1 MEVITVRMSKGQRAW
16 AFTHQTIAE
25 FHGHIRTARFRLE
38 SASVVLHPLMRA
50 PLLALADTVYW
61 GLMLAAGL
69 AVVAV
74 FCLVLAFVAVV
85 LLVPS
90 TFVFITVINYIP
102 SDETSYDDN
111 VVGTGIALST
121 VLVPF
126 LLSGIASLVYFK
138 YPELEDVDFMGGFY
152 DPLPL
157 AMQMLVCYALL
168 ELGLVCLV
176 LITFDFCV
184 VMYWGGYGISSFF
197 TYGYQLLWELPWYVS
212 VAVALPIPFIALTLA
227 RKVKHWLEV
236 VNDDEQS
243 EEFWLGSEENGSH
256 SLQHETRLM
265 SSPVPNS
272 RLPCHGMRMRYENF
286 WTSTGVEDNLLTR
299 VADRE

>member
-1 MEVITVRMSKGQRAW
+1 MTKGQRAW
-16 AFTHQTIAE
+16 ALTHQTIAE

-38 SASVVLHPLMRA
+38 SASVGLHPLMRA

-61 GLMLAAGL
+61 ALMLVAGL
-69 AVVAV
+69 GVVAV
-74 FCLVLAFVAVV
+74 FCLVLSFVAVF
-85 LLVPS
+85 LLVPC

-111 VVGTGIALST
+111 VVGTAIALST

-184 VMYWGGYGISSFF
+184 VMYWGGYAITSGLKFA
-197 TYGYQLLWELPWYVS
+197 YQFVWEMPWYVS
-212 VAVALPIPFIALTLA
+212 VAVAVPIPFLALTLG
-227 RKVKHWLEV
+227 RKLKHLLEV
-236 VNDDEQS
+236 VDDDEQT
-243 EEFWLGSEENGSH
+243 EEFWFGSEESGPH
-256 SLQHETRLM
+256 DLQHETRLM

-272 RLPCHGMRMRYENF
+272 CHLRYEHL
-286 WTSTGVEDNLLTR
+286 WASTGSTSVG
-299 VADRE
+299 DRE